1 MIHARDLVKEFV
13 VVRRPPSFKRLLLS
27 LGRRERTIVRAL
39 AGVTL
44 DVAAGE
50 TVALIGR
57 NGSGKSTF
65 LGLVGRIYLPTAG
78 KLRVEGRVSPL
89 LELGAGFHADLTG
102 RENTQLNGVILG
114 LTRAQVAER
123 FDAIVAF
130 AELEEKIDAPIRT
143 YSSGQLMR
151 LGFAIAAHTDA
162 EILLVDEV
170 LAVGD
175 EAFQEKCYARIGQ
188 FQREGRTIVFVSHDM
203 RAVERVAQRAIWLE
217 QGRIRADGPARE
229 VAARYLA
236 AAHGE

>member
-1 MIHARDLVKEFV
+1 MIRARDLVKEFV

-39 AGVTL
+39 AGITL

-65 LGLVGRIYLPTAG
+65 LSLVGRIYLPTAG
-78 KLRVEGRVSPL
+78 ELRVEGRVSPL

-217 QGRIRADGPARE
+217 QGRIRAEGPAAE